1 MAKLAALPGRER
13 GAGNICSTVK
23 PISVDIVKPP
33 GITCQHCTA
42 EGCAVYETRWDVC
55 IGYLCGWKWAPFLG
69 EDMRPDKSGL
79 LFDIEQNPVD
89 DYIGE
94 VTILAFRDGQ
104 DFTKGRTPDL
114 IAGLVRRGVSVQLS
128 RPGPPGMLHAKTR
141 INPGFAKAVESGDWK
156 EFFGQ
161 LRRVV
166 EALEAHQWE
175 PFLPPDQ
182 RPPNWGLAG

>member
-1 MAKLAALPGRER
+1 MAKIEALPGREC
-13 GAGNICSTVK
+13 GACNICCTVK
-23 PISVDIVKPP
+23 PISVDIVKAP
-33 GITCQHCTA
+33 GVTCQHCTA
-42 EGCAVYETRWDVC
+42 QGCAVYETRWDVC

-69 EDMRPDKSGL
+69 QDMRPDKSGL
-79 LFDIEQNPVD
+79 LFDIEQSPVD

-104 DFTKGRTPDL
+104 DFSKGRTPDL
-114 IAGLVRRGVSVQLS
+114 IAGLIRRGVSVQLS

-141 INPGFAKAVESGDWK
+141 INPGFAAAVESEDWTA
-156 EFFGQ
+156 FFAQ

-166 EALEAHQWE
+166 EALENHTWE

-182 RPPNWGLAG
+182 RPASSARAG